1 MNLMGPETNS
11 KQTKKLQ
18 QNSSFKT
25 MNFDMSQEKFN
36 VIEKNW
42 FRMWPPKNL
51 KIGSEDKIMFS
62 RHFRFQIKKFETLHV
77 FDKAQQYNLL

>member
-36 VIEKNW
+36 VIEKN
-42 FRMWPPKNL
+42 
-51 KIGSEDKIMFS
+51 
-62 RHFRFQIKKFETLHV
+62 
-77 FDKAQQYNLL
+77 